1 MSATHATIATIA
13 RLSVAPV
20 KGLRLSHPE
29 EIGIDRVGVAGN
41 RRFYLV
47 HPDGRRLRAEQRAP
61 LTRVRADYD
70 EDRDRLTL
78 TFPDGRVV
86 EGAVELGEPTTTEL
100 SGQQVAGRLVE
111 GPWSEALG
119 DELGREVRLVR
130 AEEEGVTAHPLRTV
144 SLVSRA
150 SVDHLADASGAP
162 EPIDVRRFRMLVELD
177 GCAAHEEDSWVGRRV
192 QVGTAIVRVV
202 EPLERCVFT
211 EHDPITGE
219 HDFPTLKAIR
229 TARGLS
235 ERRTLDLGV
244 AGEVVEPG
252 RAGVGDRVE
261 PL

>member
-1 MSATHATIATIA
+1 MRTIA

-20 KGLRLSHPE
+20 KGLRLSHPD
-29 EIGIDRVGVAGN
+29 EIRIDRFGVAGN

-47 HPDGRRLRAEQRAP
+47 HPNGQRLRAEQRAP

-70 EDRDRLTL
+70 EDRDRLKL

-86 EGAVELGEPTTTEL
+86 EGFVELGERTTTEL
-100 SGQQVAGRLVE
+100 SGQQVEGRFVK
-111 GPWSEALG
+111 GSWSDALG
-119 DELGREVRLVR
+119 RELGREVHLVR
-130 AEEEGVTAHPLRTV
+130 ADQDGVTAHPLRAV

-150 SVDHLADASGAP
+150 SVEHLTDASGTA
-162 EPIDVRRFRMLVELD
+162 EPLDPRRFRMLVELG
-177 GCAAHEEDSWVGRRV
+177 GCAPHEEDSWVGRRV
-192 QVGTAIVRVV
+192 RIGGAIVRIV
-202 EPLERCVFT
+202 EPLVRCVFT

-219 HDFPTLKAIR
+219 HDFPTLKAIKS
-229 TARGLS
+229 ARGLS

-252 RAGVGDRVE
+252 RVWVGDPVE